1 MLKKIISF
9 AVTAAMLIT
18 MVCAF
23 SFASAEGLMKIT
35 AVADKTEVHRGDTVT
50 VTVGLANYSPVA
62 NMVVR
67 GNFDQ
72 DVMKIIE
79 LSQTLKVEVPGLGIV
94 EAPYFPTTTMTYN
107 DAYAIDNLGPIYAVW
122 ADGDDKEMAVNS
134 FTLFTVTFEILD
146 DAVLDETGVQFFFE
160 SVGHWNEAEGRFTNL
175 TPDVDYTRNA
185 DPLILNV
192 QA

>member
-67 GNFDQ
+67 GNFDKS
-72 DVMKIIE
+72 VLRVKEI
-79 LSQTLKVEVPGLGIV
+79 SLKRTVEIPGLGSIDV
-94 EAPYFPTTTMTYN
+94 QYFPGLTESN
-107 DAYAIDNLGPIYAVW
+107 DNFPLDENGPIYIVW
-122 ADGDDKEMAVNS
+122 ANSDDQTMPTDSFPVAV
-134 FTLFTVTFEILD
+134 VTFEILD

-175 TPDVDYTRNA
+175 TPDVDYTKNA